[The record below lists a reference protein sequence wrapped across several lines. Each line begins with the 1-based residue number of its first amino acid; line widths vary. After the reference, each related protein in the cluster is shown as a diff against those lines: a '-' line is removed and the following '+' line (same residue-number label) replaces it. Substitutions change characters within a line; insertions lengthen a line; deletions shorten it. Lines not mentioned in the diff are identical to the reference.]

1 MSAKQRTWEVLELVR
16 PEDREARLVGVAIMS
31 LIVLNVVALALET
44 VPWIGPPHEVWFHRF
59 ETFSVV
65 VFTLEY
71 LARLWACTADAE
83 VGKRPI
89 LGRVGFFF
97 RPMSLID
104 LLAVLP
110 WYLPFF
116 SVDLRFV
123 RSLRILRIFRV
134 LKLAR
139 YVRAVSLFTIVLK
152 RTREEMLISLL
163 GLLVLL
169 ILASSCMYYLE
180 HDDQPEAFASI
191 PDTMWWSIATL
202 TTVGYGDVYPKTGLG
217 RLLAGMIAVLG
228 VCTLAIPTGIMA
240 GAFTEELRSRKEAEH
255 AARQA
260 ATPPATCPHCG
271 KSLATAPQVAAL
283 HAGPPPA

>member
-83 VGKRPI
+83 LAKRPI

-139 YVRAVSLFTIVLK
+139 YVRAVNLFTIVIK
-152 RTREEMLISLL
+152 RTREELLISLL

-169 ILASSCMYYLE
+169 VLASSCMYYLE
-180 HDDQPEAFASI
+180 HDGQPEAFASI
-191 PDTMWWSIATL
+191 PDSMWWSIATL

-217 RLLAGMIAVLG
+217 RLLAGTIAVLG
-228 VCTLAIPTGIMA
+228 VCTLAIPTGILA
-240 GAFTEELRSRKEAEH
+240 GAFTEELRARKEAEH
-255 AARQA
+255 AAA
-260 ATPPATCPHCG
+260 APPPPATCPHCG
-271 KSLATAPQVAAL
+271 KSLTAAA
-283 HAGPPPA
+283 PPPAAAPIA